1 PGRIA
6 RAEKAEQV
14 RNTPAWAYFFAALCG
29 VIPVFTLGGIVPIA
43 VGVGGVTGCLAV
55 GRASSVPTA
64 FRVLTCLFIV
74 GGCWGGTL
82 LFLMLLLKSRRHR
95 WGKSSCL
102 FQKGCDHGAASGVGL
117 SARCGF
123 GRVVHDAPPS
133 RHDPP
138 RPRLFTAL
146 HAATG
151 PPDC

>member
-1 PGRIA
+1 MKCTACMALNAPDDDFCVSCGQYLDRPGRIA

-82 LFLMLLLKSRRHR
+82 LFLMMLFKSLKHR
-95 WGKSSCL
+95 
-102 FQKGCDHGAASGVGL
+102 
-117 SARCGF
+117 
-123 GRVVHDAPPS
+123 
-133 RHDPP
+133 
-138 RPRLFTAL
+138 
-146 HAATG
+146 
-151 PPDC
+151 